1 MFIPTDREEAMKAVL
16 EQRMSAL
23 RKVIKNTSGAYKPYY
38 EGKLEGLQQAHDLIG
53 DTLESMCVELG
64 EEPPVW

>member
-1 MFIPTDREEAMKAVL
+1 MILTDREEAMRAVL
-16 EQRMSAL
+16 EQRMVTL
-23 RKVIKNTSGAYKPYY
+23 RTIMKKTEGAYKSYY

-64 EEPPVW
+64 EEPIW